1 MRRDRALA
9 PASTQVRRA
18 RVERP
23 PGQSQLN
30 PPTAPR
36 KPLPRWVALAGVVVL
51 SFIALSAA
59 AVGVYAAWLF
69 HDMPD
74 ASDLIDYHPPTA
86 TRAYAWDGTLI
97 GEFSR
102 ERRIFV
108 PYDAIPAQTA
118 QAFLA
123 AEDHG
128 FFKHGGVDVGGF
140 GRAMVKNVIN
150 LAQGRRLEG
159 GSTITQQVAKNILL
173 NSDQTIGRKL
183 KEAILASQ
191 LEQTLSKERIL
202 ELYMNE
208 IWLGYRSYGV
218 GAAAYNYFGKSLS
231 ELTLAESAYLAALP
245 KGPDNYHPIRRKAQ
259 AMARRNWVIGQMA
272 ELGWVTRAE
281 ATAAQKEDLVVQS
294 TPSRSQYRD
303 ADYFVEEVRRIS
315 LNMKELG
322 DERLNAG
329 GYYMRTTLDP
339 KLQSEAKLALMNGL
353 ETYDRRHGWRGP
365 WGHVTTTDGWEDIAR
380 KTVKPRERQDWKR
393 AIVTSV
399 AGGAVSIR
407 TIDGAMGNLAGQDV
421 SWARAGK
428 GIGSGDLVFVEPA
441 KDGGFRL
448 KQVPA
453 VNGALVAMEPYS
465 GRVVAMVGGYSFSL
479 SSFNRATQALRQPG
493 SSFKPIVYAAALE
506 SGYTPASTVLDAPI
520 TLRGYGGQDW
530 SPENYSRDYYG
541 ALTLRKGLE
550 LSRNTMTVR
559 LAQGVGMNKIA
570 SLAERLGV
578 TKKMDKVLAMA
589 LGSGETTT
597 FKMAA
602 AYSSFVN
609 GGKLVEPHL
618 IEMVEDRNGKVIWR
632 ADRRQCDRCGS
643 GFSGDES
650 PRIPRTGDQVM
661 DPITAYQITS
671 MLEGVV
677 QRGTATAALSIGK
690 PLGGKTGTT
699 NDYRSAWF
707 MGFSPH
713 LVVGVYIGFDD
724 NRSLGNA
731 ETGAQAALPIFIDFM
746 GQALQDKPA
755 EPFKAPANAKYA
767 MIRGIREAF
776 RPGTEPSASTETLGA
791 AGAPAGPQPYNQVFG
806 NGQVTGA
813 PNAAAAVAPAAAPPP
828 KKKDD
833 LSDLF

>member
-1 MRRDRALA
+1 M
-9 PASTQVRRA
+9 
-18 RVERP
+18 
-23 PGQSQLN
+23 
-30 PPTAPR
+30 
-36 KPLPRWVALAGVVVL
+36 AGVAAL
-51 SFIALSAA
+51 SFIALA
-59 AVGVYAAWLF
+59 AVSTGIYAAWLF
-69 HDMPD
+69 HDLPD
-74 ASDLIDYHPPTA
+74 ARDLVDYHPATA

-140 GRAMVKNVIN
+140 GRAMAKNVVN

-173 NSDQTIGRKL
+173 TADQTVGRKL

-191 LEQTLSKERIL
+191 LERTLSKERIL

-245 KGPDNYHPIRRKAQ
+245 KGPDNYHPIRRYENAIG
-259 AMARRNWVIGQMA
+259 RRNWILDQMA
-272 ELGWVTRAE
+272 DLGWVTRAD
-281 ATAAQKEDLVVQS
+281 AVAAMGQPLKVQPAP
-294 TPSRSQYRD
+294 TRSQYRD
-303 ADYFVEEVRRIS
+303 ADYFVEEVRRIA

-329 GYYMRTTLDP
+329 GYYVRTTLDP
-339 KLQSEAKLALMNGL
+339 TLQSAARLALMNGL
-353 ETYDRRHGWRGP
+353 ETYDRRHGWRGA
-365 WGHVTTTDGWEDIAR
+365 WGKVDTLAGWEAIAKKR
-380 KTVKPRERQDWKR
+380 SKPAERR
-393 AIVTSV
+393 AWRQAVVTSV
-399 AGGAVSIR
+399 AGGAVQIQ
-407 TIDGAMGNLAGQDV
+407 TIEGAVGALSGQDV
-421 SWARAGK
+421 SWVRAGK
-428 GIGSGDLVFVEPA
+428 GIGVGDLIFVAPNEEGP
-441 KDGGFRL
+441 GFRL
-448 KQVPA
+448 KQIPI

-506 SGYTPASTVLDAPI
+506 NGYTPASTVLDAPI
-520 TLRGYGGQDW
+520 TLRGAGGADW
-530 SPENYSRDYYG
+530 TPENYSRNYMG
-541 ALTLRKGLE
+541 ALTLRRGLE

-559 LAQGVGMNKIA
+559 LAQGVGMTKIA
-570 SLAERLGV
+570 DLAERLGE
-578 TKKMDKVLAMA
+578 TKGMDKVLAMA
-589 LGSGETTT
+589 LGAGETTVYR
-597 FKMAA
+597 MSA
-602 AYSSFVN
+602 AYSTFVN
-609 GGKLVEPHL
+609 GGRLVQPHL
-618 IEMVEDRNGKVIWR
+618 IELVADRNGKVIWR
-632 ADRRQCDRCGS
+632 AERRECESCDL
-643 GFSGDES
+643 GFGGAES
-650 PRIPRTGDQVM
+650 PRILRTGDQAIN
-661 DPITAYQITS
+661 PITAYQITS
-671 MLEGVV
+671 MLQGAV
-677 QRGTATAALSIGK
+677 QRGTATQALSLGK
-690 PLGGKTGTT
+690 PVGGKTGTT

-724 NRSLGNA
+724 NRSLGAN
-731 ETGAQAALPIFIDFM
+731 ETGSVAAVPIFVDFM
-746 GQALQDKPA
+746 GTALKDKPA
-755 EPFKAPANAKYA
+755 EEFKAPAEAKFA

-776 RPGTEPSASTETLGA
+776 RPGTEPTSLATPMGE
-791 AGAPAGPQPYNQVFG
+791 AGAPAGPQPYNKLFQ
-806 NGQVTGA
+806 NGLTGA
-813 PNAAAAVAPAAAPPP
+813 PNAASAVAPPPP
-828 KKKDD
+828 PTAKKKDD

>member
-1 MRRDRALA
+1 
-9 PASTQVRRA
+9 
-18 RVERP
+18 VERP

-30 PPTAPR
+30 PPPAAGG
-36 KPLPRWVALAGVVVL
+36 PRWRGLGLAGVAVL
-51 SFIALSAA
+51 GFIALGAL

-74 ASDLIDYHPPTA
+74 ASDLVDYHPPTA

-123 AEDHG
+123 AEDHS

-140 GRAMVKNVIN
+140 ARAQMKNVVN

-173 NSDQTIGRKL
+173 SNEQTVGRKL

-218 GAAAYNYFGKSLS
+218 GAAAYNYFGKSVS

-259 AMARRNWVIGQMA
+259 AIARRNWVIDQMA
-272 ELGWVTRAE
+272 DLGWITREE
-281 ATAAQKEDLVVQS
+281 ARKAMAEDLVVQAAP
-294 TPSRSQYRD
+294 TRSQYRD
-303 ADYFVEEVRRIS
+303 ADYFVEEVRRIA
-315 LNMKELG
+315 LDMKELG
-322 DERLNAG
+322 DDRLNAG

-339 KLQSEAKLALMNGL
+339 QLQSAAKQALMTGL
-353 ETYDRRHGWRGP
+353 ETYDRRHGWRGAF
-365 WGHVTTTDGWEDIAR
+365 GHVTTLAGWEEVAR

-393 AIVTSV
+393 AVVTGASGGSV
-399 AGGAVSIR
+399 TVR
-407 TIDGAMGNLAGQDV
+407 TIDGATGSLAGQDV

-428 GIGSGDLVFVEPA
+428 GIGAGDLVFVEPP
-441 KDGGFRL
+441 KDGGPYRL

-493 SSFKPIVYAAALE
+493 SSFKPIVYATALE

-520 TLRGYGGQDW
+520 TLKGYGGQDW

-559 LAQGVGMNKIA
+559 LAQSVGMTKIA
-570 SLAERLGV
+570 TMAERLGV
-578 TKKMDKVLAMA
+578 TKKMDRVLAMA
-589 LGSGETTT
+589 LGAGETTT
-597 FKMAA
+597 YRMAA
-602 AYSSFVN
+602 AYSTFVN
-609 GGKLVEPHL
+609 GGKLVQPHL
-618 IEMVEDRNGKVIWR
+618 IETVEDRNGKVIWR
-632 ADRRQCDRCGS
+632 ADRRPCERCDA
-643 GFSGDES
+643 GFFGDAES
-650 PRIPRTGDQVM
+650 PRIARTGDQVM

-677 QRGTATAALSIGK
+677 QRGTATQALSVGK

-707 MGFSPH
+707 MGFSPN

-724 NRSLGNA
+724 NRSLGNN
-731 ETGAQAALPIFIDFM
+731 ETGSVAAVPIFVDFM
-746 GQALQDKPA
+746 TQALKDKPA
-755 EPFKAPANAKYA
+755 VPFKAPANAKYA

-776 RPGTEPSASTETLGA
+776 RPGTEPSVSTQTLGA
-791 AGAPAGPQPYNQVFG
+791 AGTPSGPQPYNQVFP

-813 PNAAAAVAPAAAPPP
+813 PNAAAAVSPQAPPP